1 MLYYEEQYDQ
11 LLREG
16 FEANPL
22 PEQPPPQKRGRTKQ
36 SKAKN
41 LLDRLQKYK
50 AETLAFMSDF
60 RVPLTIIWRNALSE

>member
-1 MLYYEEQYDQ
+1 MKSNMIS

-36 SKAKN
+36 SQSKEFAGSP
-41 LLDRLQKYK
+41 YK
-50 AETLAFMSDF
+50 STKLK
-60 RVPLTIIWRNALSE
+60 L

>member
-41 LLDRLQKYK
+41 LLDRLQSTKLK
-50 AETLAFMSDF
+50 L
-60 RVPLTIIWRNALSE
+60 

>member
-1 MLYYEEQYDQ
+1 MKSNMINSCEK
-11 LLREG
+11 G